1 MATEDPS
8 SLLLEYTQDKV
19 AVVDESGEF
28 VYCNAAADRILGF
41 DPRELIGEDA
51 FGFVHPDDVETVR
64 ERFRAVIDSREP
76 TTETLRYRHRTAD
89 GSYVWFESRF
99 SNATDDAVG
108 GYVVSSRDISEQV
121 AEQRR
126 REETESRLAELSRS
140 VCDVLWMVD
149 ADWEEL
155 LFVNPAYEEVY
166 GGDVDRLREDP
177 RTVLDNVH
185 PEDRDRVREAM
196 ARLSAGES
204 ADVEYR
210 VGAGDSYDTWVWVQ
224 GTPIVEDGEVVRVVG
239 FTRDVTDRR
248 RRERQLAVMDNL
260 LRHNLRNDVSIILGN
275 ASLIASE
282 ADEPHGE
289 RAEVIRE
296 VGEELIETAAKERE
310 IIDLITGDDAPT
322 TVDVAELATDAVERA
337 RERFPEATVELD
349 APSSAP
355 ARGLAEL
362 SQALVELV
370 DNAVRHADED
380 APTVRVS
387 VETVDDRVLV
397 RVDDDCPPIPDAEFR
412 VLTGDREMTDVYH
425 TTGLGLWLVHW
436 TVELS
441 DGLVSFERREE
452 GNRVTVSLAAA

>member
-1 MATEDPS
+1 MATEEPS

-19 AVVDESGEF
+19 AVIDESGEF
-28 VYCNAAADRILGF
+28 VYCNAAAERILGY

-51 FGFVHPDDVETVR
+51 FEFVHPDDAEAVR
-64 ERFRAVIDSREP
+64 ELFGEVIASEEP
-76 TTETLRYRHRTAD
+76 TTETVRYRYRTAD
-89 GSYVWFESRF
+89 GSYVWFESRL

-140 VCDVLWMVD
+140 VCDVLWMFD

-155 LFVNPAYEEVY
+155 LFVNRAYEEVY
-166 GGDVDRLREDP
+166 GGDVDRLRADP
-177 RTVLDNVH
+177 STFLENVH
-185 PEDRDRVREAM
+185 PEDRDRVQESM

-204 ADVEYR
+204 TDVEYR
-210 VGAGDSYDTWVWVQ
+210 VGAGDNYDTWVWVQ
-224 GTPIVEDGEVVRVVG
+224 GTPIVEDGEVVRIVG

-282 ADEPHGE
+282 ADEPHSE

-296 VGEELIETAAKERE
+296 VGEELIETAAKERD
-310 IIDLITGDDAPT
+310 IIDLITDDDAPT
-322 TVDVAELATDAVERA
+322 TVDVADLAADAVQRA
-337 RERFPEATVELD
+337 RERFPAATIEVD
-349 APSSAP
+349 GPSSAP

-362 SQALVELV
+362 TQALVELV
-370 DNAVRHADED
+370 DNAVRHAEDD

-387 VETVDDRVLV
+387 VETVGDRMLV
-397 RVDDDCPPIPDAEFR
+397 RVDDDCPPIPDAEYR

-441 DGLVSFERREE
+441 EGRVSFERRDE
-452 GNRVTVSLAAA
+452 GNRVTVSLAAE